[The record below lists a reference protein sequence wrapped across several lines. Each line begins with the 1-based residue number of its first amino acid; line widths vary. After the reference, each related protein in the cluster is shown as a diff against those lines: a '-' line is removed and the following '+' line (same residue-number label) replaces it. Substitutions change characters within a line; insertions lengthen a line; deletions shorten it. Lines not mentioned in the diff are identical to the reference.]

1 MRGLFVL
8 GLSLFMILTSILVT
22 PRLSYAEENVAI
34 STVKENPGKS
44 VGVAGCGVA
53 IAFFPPAA
61 LICGTTIIAG
71 AAADGDILED

>member
-1 MRGLFVL
+1 MRKLFVI
-8 GLSLFMILTSILVT
+8 GLSIFIVLTSMLVT

-44 VGVAGCGVA
+44 AGVAGCGVA

-61 LICGTTIIAG
+61 LICGAVIAG
-71 AAADGDILED
+71 GVAADELE

>member
-1 MRGLFVL
+1 MRKLFVI
-8 GLSLFMILTSILVT
+8 GLSVFMFFTSMLVT

-44 VGVAGCGVA
+44 AGVAGCGVA

-61 LICGTTIIAG
+61 LICGVVIAG
-71 AAADGDILED
+71 GVAADELE

>member
-1 MRGLFVL
+1 MRKLFVI
-8 GLSLFMILTSILVT
+8 GLSVFMFFTSMLVT

-44 VGVAGCGVA
+44 AGVAGCGVA

-61 LICGTTIIAG
+61 LICGAVIAVG
-71 AAADGDILED
+71 VAADELE

>member
-1 MRGLFVL
+1 MRTLFVI
-8 GLSLFMILTSILVT
+8 GLSVFMVLTSMLVT

-44 VGVAGCGVA
+44 AGVAGCGVA

-61 LICGTTIIAG
+61 LICGAVIAVG
-71 AAADGDILED
+71 VAADELE